1 MANFNKSILLISF
14 NFFKLINDVKIN
26 NFTIQK
32 FNLNIFFK
40 TQSFIKYF
48 TVEIITYFTPESNP
62 IAASKDFLIFV

>member
-48 TVEIITYFTPESNP
+48 TVEIITYFPPESNP
-62 IAASKDFLIFV
+62 IAVSKDFLIFV